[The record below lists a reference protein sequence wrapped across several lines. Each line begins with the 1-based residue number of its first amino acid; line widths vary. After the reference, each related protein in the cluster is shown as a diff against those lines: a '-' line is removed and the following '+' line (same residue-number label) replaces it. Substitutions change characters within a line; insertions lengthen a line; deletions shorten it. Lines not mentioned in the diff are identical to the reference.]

1 MREQMEHRFFIGM
14 LALVTIGF
22 GSLMQPF
29 WTAIFWACAFT
40 VIFYPL
46 QQLFLRK
53 VSAHR
58 GYMALLTILTMIL
71 MVLVPLLVLG
81 SSLAHDGVAFYARV
95 QSGEVDPAKWVDAVK
110 GAFPN
115 AISALQELGI
125 DTDNLKTKLS
135 ELAMAASKVLA
146 TEMLSVGQN
155 AAGLFLNITLM
166 LYLCFFLLKDGP
178 QLVDILIRALP
189 LGDERERH
197 LLDKF
202 AEVTRATVKGNLV
215 VAVVQGTLGG
225 LIFWFLAIPAPLLW
239 GVLMTLLSLLPAV
252 GAALVWLPVSL
263 YLYATGQVVQAT
275 ILAVY
280 GAVVI
285 GLADNILRPILVG
298 RDTKLPDYLVLFSTL
313 GGISVFGMHG
323 FVLGPLVAAL
333 FLAFW
338 QIFTTEFYEH
348 GQQPVEPTAGSITDS
363 TAGSTPSVS
372 D

>member
-1 MREQMEHRFFIGM
+1 MREQMERRFFIGM
-14 LALVTIGF
+14 LGVVTIAF
-22 GSLMQPF
+22 GWLMQPL
-29 WTAIFWACAFT
+29 WTAIFWACAFA

-46 QQLFLRK
+46 QQLFLQRL
-53 VSAHR
+53 SPRR
-58 GYMALLTILTMIL
+58 GAMALLTLLTMVL
-71 MVLVPLLVLG
+71 MVLLPVLALG
-81 SSLAHDGVAFYARV
+81 SSLAQDGVAFYARV
-95 QSGEVDPAKWVDAVK
+95 QSGEIDPAKWVDTVK
-110 GAFPN
+110 SAFPSV
-115 AISALQELGI
+115 ISALQDLGVN
-125 DTDNLKTKLS
+125 TDNLKTKLS

-146 TEMLSVGQN
+146 TEMLAIGQN
-155 AAGLFLNITLM
+155 AAGLFLNIALM

-178 QLVDILIRALP
+178 LLVDVLIRALP

-225 LIFWFLAIPAPLLW
+225 IIFWLLDIPGPLLW

-263 YLYATGQVVQAT
+263 YLYATGQVVHAT
-275 ILAVY
+275 ILVAY

-285 GLADNILRPILVG
+285 GLADNILRPLLVG

-323 FVLGPLVAAL
+323 FVIGPLVAAL

-338 QIFTTEFYEH
+338 QIFTTEFYTSAS
-348 GQQPVEPTAGSITDS
+348 PVAEQAEPAADVI
-363 TAGSTPSVS
+363 ASVE